1 MVILLNIKHSWH
13 GLHTGGMLVSMC
25 SVMSCG
31 LYSVC
36 QDTLE
41 LSIEARKILKAEKTS
56 ELHWLQSESFFC
68 LILRTGNM
76 HTFDTHLCS
85 VKVRLFDIVQLI
97 CWQFVYIWWWHG
109 LLVTYSMSGLV
120 SVDCRQT
127 DAISNPLSCRSAVST
142 FMHEAVEAC

>member
-1 MVILLNIKHSWH
+1 
-13 GLHTGGMLVSMC
+13 MLVSMC

-85 VKVRLFDIVQLI
+85 VKVRLFDIV
-97 CWQFVYIWWWHG
+97 CTVD
-109 LLVTYSMSGLV
+109 LLTVCVHLVVTWPTGNILYVRLG
-120 SVDCRQT
+120 
-127 DAISNPLSCRSAVST
+127 
-142 FMHEAVEAC
+142 